1 MLRYIIFAILIVLLI
16 LNYTAEKFLSLVLK
30 REIME
35 KQVII
40 FKCILYV
47 IILTGVITIMLL

>member
-16 LNYTAEKFLSLVLK
+16 LNYTAEKFLSFVLK
-30 REIME
+30 REIEE

-47 IILTGVITIMLL
+47 ITLTGVVAIMLL

>member
-30 REIME
+30 REITE

>member
-1 MLRYIIFAILIVLLI
+1 MLKYIIFAILVVLLI
-16 LNYTAEKFLSLVLK
+16 LNYTAEKFLSLVCK
-30 REIME
+30 KEITE

-47 IILTGVITIMLL
+47 VTLLGVITIMLL